1 MRAREGG
8 ERVGK
13 LPSPP
18 GSQLHWKVKGHLQ
31 FLAEEGEA
39 RALGLLPV
47 QAAYSGEVP
56 PRLLA

>member
-1 MRAREGG
+1 M
-8 ERVGK
+8 GK